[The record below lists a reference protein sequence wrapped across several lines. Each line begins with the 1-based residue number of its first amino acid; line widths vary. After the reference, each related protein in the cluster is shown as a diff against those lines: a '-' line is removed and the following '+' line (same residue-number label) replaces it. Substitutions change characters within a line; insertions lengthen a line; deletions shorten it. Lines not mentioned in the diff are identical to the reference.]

1 MTALHCA
8 RTATHDSHRSW
19 LSRAPLLRR
28 APTQRERCALPPPC
42 SCQCRLA
49 DSTNARLVRIFAPS
63 EFGTV
68 IPWLA
73 MHRDGLVVFVHPI
86 SDNELIDHRDLAI
99 WMGAVCELKL
109 DVLLA
114 GPTED
119 LL

>member
-1 MTALHCA
+1 MTPTIRGYHAHLYFDATSADAARALCGEAATQLPVQVGRFHE
-8 RTATHDSHRSW
+8 RTIGPHLSW
-19 LSRAPLLRR
+19 
-28 APTQRERCALPPPC
+28 
-42 SCQCRLA
+42 SCQLA
-49 DSTNARLVRIFAPS
+49 FAPS

-73 MHRDGLVVFVHPI
+73 MHRGGLVVFVHPI
-86 SDNELIDHRDLAI
+86 SDNELIDHRDRAI

-109 DVLLA
+109 DVLLD